1 MTHNI
6 TNHGNENQN
15 HQWDITSNPLGWLL
29 LWKKIKGNTVCS
41 KDVEKLE
48 PLCTAGE
55 DVK

>member
-1 MTHNI
+1 MTYNI

-15 HQWDITSNPLGWLL
+15 HQWDITKSIRMTFIM
-29 LWKKIKGNTVCS
+29 KKIKGNTVCS